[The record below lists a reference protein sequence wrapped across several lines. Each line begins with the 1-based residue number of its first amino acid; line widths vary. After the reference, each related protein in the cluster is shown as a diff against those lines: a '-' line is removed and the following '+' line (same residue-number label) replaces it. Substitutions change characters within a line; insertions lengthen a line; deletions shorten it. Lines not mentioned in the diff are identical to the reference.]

1 MAKKQRA
8 IVLSKHVE
16 ERMAVRRVS
25 RDLIDKTVYQAD
37 SSKLEDDG
45 DTKFVKTIDKREIQ
59 VIAKPL
65 DDENKWL
72 IKTVWVEGENDPNLI
87 WKWIVT
93 LGVRLLRRRR

>member
-16 ERMAVRRVS
+16 ERMVLRRVN
-25 RDLIDKTVYQAD
+25 RDLIEKTVYQAD

-45 DTKFVKTIDKREIQ
+45 DTKFIKTIAGRELQ

-72 IKTVWVEGENDPNLI
+72 IKTVWVEGENDPNPF